1 MVTVSKELKNRTRTH
16 EHYFIPSTAGS
27 EPSLICLTCGLLY
40 CERCGKL
47 VNQTHTDMENN
58 KKLTERLVSNGI

>member
-1 MVTVSKELKNRTRTH
+1 MVVGTMVTVSKELKNRTRTH

-27 EPSLICLTCGLLY
+27 ESSLICLTCGLLY

-47 VNQTHTDMENN
+47 VN
-58 KKLTERLVSNGI
+58 